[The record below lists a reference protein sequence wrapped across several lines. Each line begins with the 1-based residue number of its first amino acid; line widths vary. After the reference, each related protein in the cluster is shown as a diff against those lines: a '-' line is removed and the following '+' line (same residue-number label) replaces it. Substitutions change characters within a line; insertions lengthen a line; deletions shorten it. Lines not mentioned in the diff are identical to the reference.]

1 MSTEPAWTWVSTV
14 WRLVE
19 PAHQEAV
26 RQELVSYAVQVKAE
40 GGKAVVKVVRPGLVE
55 CEVFERKVEHGRLD

>member
-1 MSTEPAWTWVSTV
+1 M